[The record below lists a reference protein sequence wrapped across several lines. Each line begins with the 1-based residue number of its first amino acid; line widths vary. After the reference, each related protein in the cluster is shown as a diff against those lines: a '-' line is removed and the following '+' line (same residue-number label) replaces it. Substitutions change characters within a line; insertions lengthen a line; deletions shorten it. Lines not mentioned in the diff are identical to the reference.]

1 MVKLTSTS
9 MAIFDTDHEDASVV
23 TATAAGSRI
32 GLSHPK
38 DVESMLKTLA
48 C

>member
-1 MVKLTSTS
+1 MVKLTSAC

-38 DVESMLKTLA
+38 GVESMLKRFA

>member
-1 MVKLTSTS
+1 
-9 MAIFDTDHEDASVV
+9 MAVFDTDHEDASVV

-32 GLSHPK
+32 GLSRLK

>member
-9 MAIFDTDHEDASVV
+9 MAVFDTDHEDASVV

-32 GLSHPK
+32 GLSHSK
-38 DVESMLKTLA
+38 YVESMLKRFA

>member
-1 MVKLTSTS
+1 

-32 GLSHPK
+32 GLSHP
-38 DVESMLKTLA
+38 
-48 C
+48 